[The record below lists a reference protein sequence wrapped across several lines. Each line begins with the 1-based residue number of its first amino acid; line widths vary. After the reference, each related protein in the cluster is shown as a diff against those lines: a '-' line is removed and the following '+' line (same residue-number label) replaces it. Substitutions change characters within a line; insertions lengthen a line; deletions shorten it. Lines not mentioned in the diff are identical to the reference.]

1 MREEIVVSF
10 VIRFNCFLSSCPMCF
25 TKVLFPRN
33 KNISGSAL
41 FKVHWSQN
49 LVWYSWK
56 FEIFFALF
64 LWKTIL
70 PEFLL
75 IFVLYACHFLCVDVL
90 ILPLQL
96 LTPPPV
102 HRHAFHPVFV
112 LSFFA
117 ILPDVDSMHF
127 VTFLLRVKRLQ
138 FKIWFVLATG
148 LAENLTQVIFRQPFV
163 IQHVRTRSLNCETKN
178 FFMFLYCH
186 QHEINLW
193 SLIFLLLHSC
203 YFVIWVTK
211 MHE

>member
-10 VIRFNCFLSSCPMCF
+10 VIKFNCFLSSCPMCF

-96 LTPPPV
+96 LTPPPLYIGMLFTQFLCC
-102 HRHAFHPVFV
+102 H
-112 LSFFA
+112 
-117 ILPDVDSMHF
+117 
-127 VTFLLRVKRLQ
+127 FLLFYLTLIRCILLLVLLLVKRLQ
-138 FKIWFVLATG
+138 WKIAL
-148 LAENLTQVIFRQPFV
+148 
-163 IQHVRTRSLNCETKN
+163 C
-178 FFMFLYCH
+178 
-186 QHEINLW
+186 
-193 SLIFLLLHSC
+193 
-203 YFVIWVTK
+203 
-211 MHE
+211 